1 MSLRTSLPDLT
12 SPDARSPTSL
22 IRCLTHC
29 LGWAGHWSTLT
40 NQAKGEIPDYQDKKH
55 FGSAI
60 QETPGGFV
68 KQMVFIVAVAHS
80 RHNARFVFPRSPHHL
95 PIHDHSDRSLA
106 TKDTEPQLRYP

>member
-1 MSLRTSLPDLT
+1 MREAL
-12 SPDARSPTSL
+12 TSL

-29 LGWAGHWSTLT
+29 LGWAGAGHGSTLT

-60 QETPGGFV
+60 QETAGEFV

-80 RHNARFVFPRSPHHL
+80 RDKGEVCFPQITTPL